1 MKKTKDMNMNLS
13 RMRWDFCT
21 AAPPIIVRETW
32 FINSKFNKVPNI
44 LFILKLKDRSQR
56 LTLQLYSYRDLP
68 TKQLILR
75 LSDKNLMLLVRLS
88 ATIWRQTRKTSSISV
103 FNSSSMQTILINQ
116 SLWSIGIRDAPR
128 AKEYGHMILLKFK
141 FKLWT
146 VHTMG

>member
-1 MKKTKDMNMNLS
+1 MNLN
-13 RMRWDFCT
+13 RIRWDFCT

-32 FINSKFNKVPNI
+32 FINSNFINIPNI
-44 LFILKLKDRSQR
+44 LFLLVLKARSLG

-75 LSDKNLMLLVRLS
+75 LSNKNLMLLVRLL
-88 ATIWRQTRKTSSISV
+88 ATIWRQTRKISSILV
-103 FNSSSMQTILINQ
+103 FNSSSMQTILISQ
-116 SLWSIGIRDAPR
+116 SIWSIGDRDAPR